1 MSLNGRN
8 IRIRDGV
15 SSGIGIASSTLNES
29 SVNVISTPQSAQPP
43 QPVGDSNSVNSD
55 PTVPRKPGR
64 SASSLIF
71 SFLSMLAVGLG
82 ATVFVFCR
90 GSIADPDVWWH
101 LNNARYL
108 FTQHH
113 LPSADY
119 LSYTVPGHAWMN
131 HEWLS
136 EVPYYLGY
144 QVGGLN
150 GVFVV
155 EFIVI
160 GLIFAG
166 VLTLAYRE
174 FHNFKSAV
182 LATALSCLLASV
194 SFGPRTIL
202 FGYLLMVAMLLTL
215 QRFRQTGSGPLWLL
229 PPLFALWIN
238 THGSWSIGLVL
249 FGLIAACGFVS
260 GSWGQVDAAGW
271 TRSQKKALI
280 YTGIASIA
288 ALFANPYGYRLVLYP
303 FDLAFRQKLNIAHVA
318 EWVPVN
324 FHDTRGKLVLFLL
337 ALIFARAVF
346 QGARWTLTEVA
357 LLAFALYSGLTY
369 IRFLVLVAIVVA
381 PIVAK
386 TLDFMP
392 SYQPDIDKP
401 ILNAALIGLMI
412 FGVVHY
418 WPRNAE
424 LTSIVDGQYPS
435 GALAYMR
442 QHPAPSPLLNYYT
455 WGGYLPWN
463 DPSIKI
469 FIDSRVDIFEYE
481 GVLQDY
487 LDFLELKHPEVI
499 LAKYKIQSVLFP
511 PGEPVVYV
519 LSHDPNWKEAYR
531 DNISVLFERVGS
543 NSPHSVLAPGVELPQ
558 NSIRPG
564 ATAAIRAQSPN
575 VPE

>member
-1 MSLNGRN
+1 MS
-8 IRIRDGV
+8 
-15 SSGIGIASSTLNES
+15 TKES
-29 SVNVISTPQSAQPP
+29 PPSAQLPP
-43 QPVGDSNSVNSD
+43 SD
-55 PTVPRKPGR
+55 GEIR
-64 SASSLIF
+64 SQGAGTQHPSLSSSSLPPLKVIF
-71 SFLSMLAVGLG
+71 SFLVMLAVGLG
-82 ATVFVFCR
+82 CVAFVFCR
-90 GSIADPDVWWH
+90 ASIADPDIWWH

-108 FTQHH
+108 FTHHH
-113 LPSADY
+113 LPNADY
-119 LSYTVPGHAWMN
+119 LSYTVSGHAWMN

-136 EVPYYLGY
+136 EIPYYLGY
-144 QVGGLN
+144 RVSGLT
-150 GVFVV
+150 GVFLV
-155 EFIVI
+155 EFFVI
-160 GLIFAG
+160 DLLFAG
-166 VLTLAYRE
+166 VLVLAFRE
-174 FHNFKSAV
+174 FRNFKSAI

-202 FGYLLMVAMLLTL
+202 FGYLLMVAMLLIL
-215 QRFRQTGSGPLWLL
+215 QRLRQKGSGPLWLL

-238 THGSWSIGLVL
+238 THGSWSLGLIL

-260 GSWGQVDAAGW
+260 GSWGQVDATLW
-271 TRSQKKALI
+271 TPSQKKALI
-280 YTGIASIA
+280 FTALASIA
-288 ALFANPYGYRLVLYP
+288 ALFANPYGYRLVFYP

-337 ALIFARAVF
+337 ALLFARAIF
-346 QGARWTLTEVA
+346 QGARWSLTEVA

-381 PIVAK
+381 PIVTK

-392 SYQPDIDKP
+392 PYQPEIDKP

-418 WPRNAE
+418 WPRNDE

-435 GALAYMR
+435 GALVYMR
-442 QHPAPSPLLNYYT
+442 EHPAPSPLLNYYT

-463 DPSIKI
+463 DPGVKV

-487 LDFLELKHPEVI
+487 LDFLELKHPNVI
-499 LAKYKIQSVLFP
+499 LDKYKIQSVLFP
-511 PGEPVVYV
+511 PSEPIVYV
-519 LSHDPNWKEAYR
+519 LAHDSSWKETYR
-531 DNISVLFERVGS
+531 DNISVLFERVDS
-543 NSPHSVLAPGVELPQ
+543 NSSQPALAPEKNLPQ
-558 NSIRPG
+558 NTIQTG
-564 ATAAIRAQSPN
+564 ATAAIRTQSPN

>member
-1 MSLNGRN
+1 MNTIATPPSNQAPPS
-8 IRIRDGV
+8 DGELRSQPARPEHPGH
-15 SSGIGIASSTLNES
+15 SS
-29 SVNVISTPQSAQPP
+29 
-43 QPVGDSNSVNSD
+43 
-55 PTVPRKPGR
+55 R
-64 SASSLIF
+64 SRLKFIF
-71 SFLSMLAVGLG
+71 SFLAMLAVGLG
-82 ATVFVFCR
+82 CVVFVLCR
-90 GSIADPDVWWH
+90 GSIADPDIWWH

-113 LPSADY
+113 LPNADY
-119 LSYTVPGHAWMN
+119 LSFTVPGHAWIN

-136 EVPYYLGY
+136 EIPFYLGY
-144 QVGGLN
+144 QVSGLT

-160 GLIFAG
+160 ALIFVG
-166 VLTLAYRE
+166 VLTLTYRE
-174 FHNFKSAV
+174 FRNFKSAV

-202 FGYLLMVAMLLTL
+202 FGYLLMVAMLLVL
-215 QRFRQTGSGPLWLL
+215 QRFRQKGSGPLWIL

-238 THGSWSIGLVL
+238 THGSWSLGLVL

-260 GSWGQVDAAGW
+260 GSWGQVDAAAW
-271 TRSQKKALI
+271 TPSQKKALI
-280 YTGIASIA
+280 FTGLASIA

-303 FDLAFRQKLNIAHVA
+303 FDLAFRQKLNVAHVA

-324 FHDTRGKLVLFLL
+324 FHDNRGKLVLFLL
-337 ALIFARAVF
+337 ALLFARAVF

-357 LLAFALYSGLTY
+357 LLAFSLYSGLTY

-381 PIVAK
+381 PIIAK

-392 SYQPDIDKP
+392 PYQPEIDKP
-401 ILNAALIGLMI
+401 ILNAVLIGLMI
-412 FGVVHY
+412 FGVIHY

-435 GALAYMR
+435 GAVAYMR
-442 QHPAPSPLLNYYT
+442 QNPAPAPLLNFYT

-463 DPSIKI
+463 DPDIKV

-487 LDFLELKHPEVI
+487 LDLLDLKHPNVI
-499 LAKYKIQSVLFP
+499 LDKYKIQSVLFP
-511 PGEPVVYV
+511 PSEPLAYV
-519 LSHDPNWKEAYR
+519 LSHDPGWRETYR
-531 DNISVLFERVGS
+531 DNISVLFERVDS
-543 NSPHSVLAPGVELPQ
+543 NSLHSALAPGSNLPQ
-558 NSIRPG
+558 NSTWTG

-575 VPE
+575 VRE